1 MRRALRTTTVMVGLP
16 FRLVL
21 LHRERRSLVRI
32 GGACFLGLFVAFAAF
47 PGFGQQ
53 SPDPK
58 VQVAS
63 PSTPAAATPSP
74 ATPAPTP
81 EPAAQPPPPPLP
93 TRTMSGPLAPPKPH
107 QGPA

>member
-1 MRRALRTTTVMVGLP
+1 MKYYTRHALRTTTVMVGLP

-21 LHRERRSLVRI
+21 LHRERKSLVRI
-32 GGACFLGLFVAFAAF
+32 GGACFLGFLFVAFAAF

-63 PSTPAAATPSP
+63 ASTPAAQSVAD
-74 ATPAPTP
+74 
-81 EPAAQPPPPPLP
+81 EIRKLAALRSEGVL
-93 TRTMSGPLAPPKPH
+93 TEEEFAAAKERLIG
-107 QGPA
+107 G

>member
-53 SPDPK
+53 CPDPK
-58 VQVAS
+58 VQVAPASTPAGVSPS
-63 PSTPAAATPSP
+63 PSTLAAKADSAVQSP
-74 ATPAPTP
+74 PAP
-81 EPAAQPPPPPLP
+81 LP
-93 TRTMSGPLAPPKPH
+93 VPTMSATLANS
-107 QGPA
+107 